1 LFYSSLQAFSL
12 KNHDYSY
19 LRKFWSF
26 GIVLGMGAQLSVAA
40 HNKCGCARTCYW
52 FLGLLICIP
61 RWDFKIVVSL
71 HVLCI
76 EKQKQK
82 EREKTKR
89 KEKKTKKRNK
99 RSLDLSIV

>member
-1 LFYSSLQAFSL
+1 LLYSALQALSP

-26 GIVLGMGAQLSVAA
+26 GIVLGMGAQLSVIA
-40 HNKCGCARTCYW
+40 HNKCGYAHACYR

-76 EKQKQK
+76 EKQKEKERKQK
-82 EREKTKR
+82 EKKR
-89 KEKKTKKRNK
+89 KENKEKK
-99 RSLDLSIV
+99 